1 MHNLW
6 DASTRRMDKAS
17 HLTVFLAWDSSPHF
31 LIQLW
36 GLVLAKMYPAHFAHL
51 GLPLLGQMWFIDCSC
66 ISTCDLWLQVYVG
79 PSALYEKTKGVSK
92 AGGVVS
98 ERTSEWMEVEP
109 GEEKPFDFSSKGK
122 MRHRVRKLSVTLL
135 DLSSR
140 PAVTHCTIGNSWPLI
155 SLPDLFI

>member
-1 MHNLW
+1 M
-6 DASTRRMDKAS
+6 
-17 HLTVFLAWDSSPHF
+17 
-31 LIQLW
+31 
-36 GLVLAKMYPAHFAHL
+36 
-51 GLPLLGQMWFIDCSC
+51 
-66 ISTCDLWLQVYVG
+66 YVG

-140 PAVTHCTIGNSWPLI
+140 LAVAHCTMGNSLWGAVCL
-155 SLPDLFI
+155 

>member
-1 MHNLW
+1 M
-6 DASTRRMDKAS
+6 
-17 HLTVFLAWDSSPHF
+17 
-31 LIQLW
+31 
-36 GLVLAKMYPAHFAHL
+36 
-51 GLPLLGQMWFIDCSC
+51 
-66 ISTCDLWLQVYVG
+66 YVG

-140 PAVTHCTIGNSWPLI
+140 QAVTHCTIGNSWPLI